1 MLKIVEVDRR
11 RRRKTN
17 SRKQTVWVS
26 FTSTY
31 LITLVSKII
40 TSEEV
45 MLVVFMDVL
54 YLLIYNLIMQETIAL
69 CSSQG
74 RLERKS

>member
-54 YLLIYNLIMQETIAL
+54 YLLIYNLIMQETTAL

-74 RLERKS
+74 RPERKS